1 MATADQLEV
10 LRLRKGAKRRS
21 EITAAVVNALNRGEL
36 ETVNLV
42 EFLVIDQPRLLKS
55 VLTNLCIDQP
65 TQRRRLIAA
74 ATAQADVGIMRRT
87 AEIGRAFFDTLAN
100 HPNRSE
106 IYPLMVRH
114 PSDTVRC
121 WAAYM
126 DAADPSL
133 SFAGRLKRVK
143 PFAED
148 DNAGVREIAWI
159 SVRDMAAEPLVEE
172 IERLHTWARSQKPR
186 VRRFAIEITRPRGV
200 WCRHIARLKTH
211 PEVALPL
218 LSICREDPEKYVQD
232 SVANWLND
240 ASKTRADFVLETC
253 RRWQAESDSPATAR
267 ITHRALRTLRKQAT
281 EGVG

>member
-1 MATADQLEV
+1 MATADNLEI

-21 EITAAVVNALNRGEL
+21 EIPAAVLTALNRGEL

-42 EFLVIDQPRLLKS
+42 EFLVIDQTRLLKS
-55 VLTNLCIDQP
+55 VLTSLGIDQP
-65 TQRRRLIAA
+65 AHRRRLIAA
-74 ATAQADVGIMRRT
+74 ATAQAEVGIMRRT
-87 AEIGRAFFDTLAN
+87 AEIGRAFFETLAE
-100 HPNRSE
+100 HPEFSE
-106 IYPLMVRH
+106 IYARMVRH

-126 DAADPSL
+126 DTANPSL
-133 SFAGRLKRVK
+133 GFAARLKRVK

-159 SVRDMAAEPLVEE
+159 SVREIAAELLVEE
-172 IERLHTWARSQKPR
+172 IERLHSWAKSKNPR
-186 VRRFAIEITRPRGV
+186 IRRFAIEITRPRGV
-200 WCRHIARLKTH
+200 WCRHIPKLKTH
-211 PEVALPL
+211 PEIALPL
-218 LSICREDPEKYVQD
+218 LSLCCQDPEKYVQD

-253 RRWQAESDSPATAR
+253 RQWQEEFDCRATAR

-281 EGVG
+281 EGVS

>member
-1 MATADQLEV
+1 MATVDNLEI
-10 LRLRKGAKRRS
+10 LSLRKGAKRRS
-21 EITAAVVNALNRGEL
+21 EIPAAVVAALNRGEL

-42 EFLVIDQPRLLKS
+42 EFLVIDQIRLLKS
-55 VLTNLCIDQP
+55 VLTNLGIDQP
-65 TQRRRLIAA
+65 VHRRRLIAA
-74 ATAQADVGIMRRT
+74 ANAQTEVGIMRRT
-87 AEIGRAFFDTLAN
+87 AEIGRAFFATLAE
-100 HPNRSE
+100 HPDLPD
-106 IYPLMVRH
+106 IYSRMVRH

-126 DAADPSL
+126 DTANQAL

-148 DNAGVREIAWI
+148 DNPGVREIAWI
-159 SVRDMAAEPLVEE
+159 SVREIAAEPLVEE
-172 IERLHTWARSQKPR
+172 IERLHSWAKSRNPR
-186 VRRFAIEITRPRGV
+186 IRRFAIEITRPRGV
-200 WCRHIARLKTH
+200 WCRHLAKLKTH

-253 RRWQAESDSPATAR
+253 RQWQAESDSRATAR

-281 EGVG
+281 EGVS